1 MTEEK
6 RIITSEHG
14 ALSCDY
20 YPTSD
25 NTPLWHF
32 SAGFTPAPITKTEF
46 KEAFENRMFGI
57 DGQVIRFIGIDEF
70 WDIYSK
76 PITGKKVPDD
86 K

>member
-6 RIITSEHG
+6 RVIVSKHG
-14 ALSCDY
+14 ALSCL

-25 NTPLWHF
+25 NKPLWSF
-32 SAGFTPAPITKTEF
+32 DNYSTPDPITKTEL
-46 KEAFENRMFGI
+46 KRVFENQMFGL
-57 DGQVIRFIGIDEF
+57 DSEVIRFIGIDEF
-70 WDIYSK
+70 WDRYSK